1 MLRPMNDGVFI
12 LGVPTQ
18 EVHDLRAL
26 ADQVSTDAEFAEHR
40 YFDGATFAEVIIPL
54 ALSTTVWTTVRTWI
68 RSRAEVL
75 KATRVSVDGVEIT
88 AMKRKDAE
96 RIIKL
101 LSDRVAIEDVDR

>member
-1 MLRPMNDGVFI
+1 MNGGVFI

-40 YFDGATFAEVIIPL
+40 YFDGATFVEVVLPL
-54 ALSTTVWTTVRTWI
+54 ALSAGVWATVRTWI

-75 KATRVSVDGVEIT
+75 KATRISVDGVEIT
-88 AMKRKDAE
+88 AMKLKDAE

-101 LSDRVAIEDVDR
+101 LSDRVAVEDGDQ